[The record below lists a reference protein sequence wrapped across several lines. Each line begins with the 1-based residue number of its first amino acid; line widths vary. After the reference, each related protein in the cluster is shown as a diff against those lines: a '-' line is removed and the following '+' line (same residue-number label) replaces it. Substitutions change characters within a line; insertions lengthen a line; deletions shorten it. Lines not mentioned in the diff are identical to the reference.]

1 MADESFVNSPMK
13 PIAPVPAGYK
23 GGPGLYDGED
33 CPPFDSHRRTPSPNA
48 VPEKMRDGSV
58 PKIEVPIPSGRI
70 EGLPSKG

>member
-23 GGPGLYDGED
+23 GGPGVYDGEHTGP
-33 CPPFDSHRRTPSPNA
+33 CAVYPRTPSPNA